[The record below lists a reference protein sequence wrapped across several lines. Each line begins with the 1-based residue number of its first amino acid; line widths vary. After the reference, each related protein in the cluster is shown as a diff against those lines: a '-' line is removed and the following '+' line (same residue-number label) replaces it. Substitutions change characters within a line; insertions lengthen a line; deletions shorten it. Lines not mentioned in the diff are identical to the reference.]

1 MVGAVSLCSCILPC
15 RSERQLLRLT
25 GCGPYPQY
33 FDCLRIAA
41 RNWWRLQF
49 TFWLFPKHS
58 FLLGTIREFTTESS
72 HKSRYVRKPSMFL
85 PVLHMEVSALI
96 RQVEHR
102 SQPAVEV
109 SITEK
114 ARAQAE
120 ENPGYIPATAEEPQ
134 RDSKNSYAHGATE
147 TDEVGSLQRPTALR
161 TLLGSAST
169 DCLKSLLRRR
179 YPAVI
184 A

>member
-15 RSERQLLRLT
+15 RSERQLLRVT
-25 GCGPYPQY
+25 GCSPYPQY

-41 RNWWRLQF
+41 RYWWRLQF

-72 HKSRYVRKPSMFL
+72 HKSRYVGKPSMFL

-109 SITEK
+109 SKQRKPELRQK
-114 ARAQAE
+114 K
-120 ENPGYIPATAEEPQ
+120 IPATYQ
-134 RDSKNSYAHGATE
+134 RLPRNLNATPKIAMLMAQLKPMKWAP
-147 TDEVGSLQRPTALR
+147 LQRPTALR

-179 YPAVI
+179 YPAMI